1 MSHFLDRHFE
11 KIENEGWLSDEL
23 SAREATVYGL
33 LCWQF
38 PNIDHIAIVRALRE
52 NPEGSWRDDE
62 LAIVIKWR
70 DVLAINRYAQELEE
84 LPTQDLFAFYRQES
98 KARNIEIEAKRKKEL
113 EEEREESSELYEDIK
128 ATIINL
134 VLNKFPDLSIY
145 ERDLVYDQFFEFEGE
160 RASTA
165 RPLLLQAKE
174 YQDELWNLPT
184 ADLFALERELIG
196 AEEAKYKLSAHGS
209 INRGWFFDQPD
220 AQADFEYWSK
230 AEYWTSDEA
239 VAISFGKNPKVVTG
253 EALKNYLG
261 KAQFADNYF
270 LRCDLL
276 DRAIQ
281 SDRLPREI
289 PPADFLE
296 WAHQRSIPIPRE
308 LTDYLSAIEAAS
320 SQSSAKPLSDTG
332 RDSLLK
338 LVLGMSIDSYGYK
351 VGEMR
356 NPATGENRGS
366 IAAALERL
374 DLKLT
379 PDTIRKY
386 LKEAEQRFGDPLKN
400 LRKD

>member
-1 MSHFLDRHFE
+1 MKLNPD
-11 KIENEGWLSDEL
+11 
-23 SAREATVYGL
+23 
-33 LCWQF
+33 
-38 PNIDHIAIVRALRE
+38 IAEMQA
-52 NPEGSWRDDE
+52 
-62 LAIVIKWR
+62 
-70 DVLAINRYAQELEE
+70 
-84 LPTQDLFAFYRQES
+84 
-98 KARNIEIEAKRKKEL
+98 
-113 EEEREESSELYEDIK
+113 EREKEYQEEQKEAWELDEDIK
-128 ATIINL
+128 TTSSYL
-134 VLNKFPDLSIY
+134 VLDKFPDLSIY
-145 ERDLVYDQFFEFEGE
+145 EKGLVYDGFSEFEGE
-160 RASTA
+160 RASNA

-174 YQDELWNLPT
+174 YYDELRNLPT
-184 ADLFALERELIG
+184 ADLFALERELKG
-196 AEEAKYKLSAHGS
+196 PEEAGKHKMSAHDA

-230 AEYWTSDEA
+230 AEYWTPDEA
-239 VAISFGKNPKVVTG
+239 VAISFGKNPKVVTR

-289 PPADFLE
+289 PPADFLA
-296 WAHQRSIPIPRE
+296 WTHQRSIPIPSA
-308 LTDYLSAIEAAS
+308 LTDYLSAIKDTS

-351 VGEMR
+351 VGETR

>member
-1 MSHFLDRHFE
+1 MELNLDVAE
-11 KIENEGWLSDEL
+11 MQ
-23 SAREATVYGL
+23 A
-33 LCWQF
+33 
-38 PNIDHIAIVRALRE
+38 
-52 NPEGSWRDDE
+52 
-62 LAIVIKWR
+62 
-70 DVLAINRYAQELEE
+70 
-84 LPTQDLFAFYRQES
+84 
-98 KARNIEIEAKRKKEL
+98 KAKKDL
-113 EEEREESSELYEDIK
+113 EEEKYQHQRLNS
-128 ATIINL
+128 
-134 VLNKFPDLSIY
+134 VLNVTISSLVIDKFAGLSIRETEIVRRNFHDEVY
-145 ERDLVYDQFFEFEGE
+145 EKVE
-160 RASTA
+160 RNS
-165 RPLLLQAKE
+165 PLLRKAKE
-174 YQDELWNLPT
+174 YYDELWNLPT
-184 ADLFALERELIG
+184 ADLFALERELRDLKK
-196 AEEAKYKLSAHGS
+196 AEEDKLTTHDVV
-209 INRGWFFDQPD
+209 NRGWFFDQPD

-239 VAISFGKNPKVVTG
+239 VAISFGKNPKVVTR

-281 SDRLPREI
+281 SDRLPKEI

-308 LTDYLSAIEAAS
+308 LTDYLSAIKDTS

-351 VGEMR
+351 VGETR
-356 NPATGENRGS
+356 NPATGENRDS

-400 LRKD
+400 PRKD

>member
-1 MSHFLDRHFE
+1 MELNLDVAE
-11 KIENEGWLSDEL
+11 MQ
-23 SAREATVYGL
+23 A
-33 LCWQF
+33 
-38 PNIDHIAIVRALRE
+38 
-52 NPEGSWRDDE
+52 
-62 LAIVIKWR
+62 
-70 DVLAINRYAQELEE
+70 
-84 LPTQDLFAFYRQES
+84 
-98 KARNIEIEAKRKKEL
+98 KAKKDL
-113 EEEREESSELYEDIK
+113 EEEKYQHQRLNS
-128 ATIINL
+128 
-134 VLNKFPDLSIY
+134 VLNVTISSLVIDKFAGLSIRETEIVRRNFHDEVY
-145 ERDLVYDQFFEFEGE
+145 EKVE
-160 RASTA
+160 RNS
-165 RPLLLQAKE
+165 PLLRKAKE
-174 YQDELWNLPT
+174 YYDELWNLPT
-184 ADLFALERELIG
+184 ADLFALERELRDLKK
-196 AEEAKYKLSAHGS
+196 AEEDKLTTHDVV
-209 INRGWFFDQPD
+209 NRGWFFDQPD

-270 LRCDLL
+270 SRCDLL

-308 LTDYLSAIEAAS
+308 LTDYLSAIKDTS

-351 VGEMR
+351 VGETR

-400 LRKD
+400 PRKD

>member
-1 MSHFLDRHFE
+1 MKLNLNVAE
-11 KIENEGWLSDEL
+11 M
-23 SAREATVYGL
+23 
-33 LCWQF
+33 
-38 PNIDHIAIVRALRE
+38 
-52 NPEGSWRDDE
+52 
-62 LAIVIKWR
+62 
-70 DVLAINRYAQELEE
+70 
-84 LPTQDLFAFYRQES
+84 
-98 KARNIEIEAKRKKEL
+98 KAKAKKDL
-113 EEEREESSELYEDIK
+113 EEEEDQHQRLRSDID
-128 ATIINL
+128 ATIISL
-134 VLNKFPDLSIY
+134 VINKVPGLSIRETEIVFRDFHDEVY
-145 ERDLVYDQFFEFEGE
+145 EKVEPN
-160 RASTA
+160 S
-165 RPLLLQAKE
+165 PLLRKAKE
-174 YQDELWNLPT
+174 YYDELLKLPI
-184 ADLFALERELIG
+184 ADLFALEREQRDLRK
-196 AEEAKYKLSAHGS
+196 AEEDRPITHDVV
-209 INRGWFFDQPD
+209 NRGWFFDQPD

-261 KAQFADNYF
+261 KAQFADNY
-270 LRCDLL
+270 LSRCDLL

-308 LTDYLSAIEAAS
+308 LTDYLSAIEAAL

-351 VGEMR
+351 VGETR
-356 NPATGENRGS
+356 NPATGENRDS

-400 LRKD
+400 PRKD

>member
-1 MSHFLDRHFE
+1 MELNLDVAE
-11 KIENEGWLSDEL
+11 MQ
-23 SAREATVYGL
+23 A
-33 LCWQF
+33 
-38 PNIDHIAIVRALRE
+38 
-52 NPEGSWRDDE
+52 
-62 LAIVIKWR
+62 
-70 DVLAINRYAQELEE
+70 
-84 LPTQDLFAFYRQES
+84 
-98 KARNIEIEAKRKKEL
+98 KAKKDL
-113 EEEREESSELYEDIK
+113 EEEKYQHQRLNS
-128 ATIINL
+128 
-134 VLNKFPDLSIY
+134 VLNVTISSLVIDKFAGLSIRETEIVRRNFHDEVCEKV
-145 ERDLVYDQFFEFEGE
+145 ERN
-160 RASTA
+160 S
-165 RPLLLQAKE
+165 PLLRKAKE
-174 YQDELWNLPT
+174 YYDELWNLPT
-184 ADLFALERELIG
+184 ADLFALERELRDLKK
-196 AEEAKYKLSAHGS
+196 AEEDKLTTHDVV
-209 INRGWFFDQPD
+209 NRGWFFDQPD

-253 EALKNYLG
+253 EALKNYRG

-270 LRCDLL
+270 SRCDLL

-308 LTDYLSAIEAAS
+308 LTDYLSAIKDTS

-351 VGEMR
+351 VGETR

>member
-1 MSHFLDRHFE
+1 MSYFLNRHFE
-11 KIENEGWLSDEL
+11 KIKNEGWRSDEL
-23 SAREATVYGL
+23 ISREATVYGL

-38 PNIDHIAIVRALRE
+38 PNIDPLAIFRTLNE
-52 NPEGSWRDDE
+52 SPEESWHDDE
-62 LAIVIKWR
+62 LAAVIR
-70 DVLAINRYAQELEE
+70 RQDFLAIHCYTQELEE

-98 KARNIEIEAKRKKEL
+98 KARNIEIE
-113 EEEREESSELYEDIK
+113 EDP
-128 ATIINL
+128 ASL
-134 VLNKFPDLSIY
+134 
-145 ERDLVYDQFFEFEGE
+145 DQ
-160 RASTA
+160 
-165 RPLLLQAKE
+165 
-174 YQDELWNLPT
+174 
-184 ADLFALERELIG
+184 
-196 AEEAKYKLSAHGS
+196 
-209 INRGWFFDQPD
+209 NRGWFFDQPD
-220 AQADFEYWSK
+220 AQVDFEYWSK

-270 LRCDLL
+270 SRCDLL

-281 SDRLPREI
+281 SDRLPKEI
-289 PPADFLE
+289 PPADFLA
-296 WAHQRSIPIPRE
+296 WTHQRSIPIPSA
-308 LTDYLSAIEAAS
+308 LTDYLSAIKDTS

-351 VGEMR
+351 VGETR

>member
-1 MSHFLDRHFE
+1 MKL
-11 KIENEGWLSDEL
+11 
-23 SAREATVYGL
+23 
-33 LCWQF
+33 
-38 PNIDHIAIVRALRE
+38 NINVA
-52 NPEGSWRDDE
+52 
-62 LAIVIKWR
+62 
-70 DVLAINRYAQELEE
+70 
-84 LPTQDLFAFYRQES
+84 
-98 KARNIEIEAKRKKEL
+98 EIEAKRKKEL

-165 RPLLLQAKE
+165 RPPLLQAKE

-281 SDRLPREI
+281 SDRLPKEI

-296 WAHQRSIPIPRE
+296 WAHQRSIPIPSALTNCLAGLGTISSHAWDGFDPDSSTYPAE
-308 LTDYLSAIEAAS
+308 LDIAFQAWRATSTRPDS
-320 SQSSAKPLSDTG
+320 SK
-332 RDSLLK
+332 
-338 LVLGMSIDSYGYK
+338 
-351 VGEMR
+351 
-356 NPATGENRGS
+356 
-366 IAAALERL
+366 
-374 DLKLT
+374 T
-379 PDTIRKY
+379 PKEQIYAWVRKHY
-386 LKEAEQRFGDPLKN
+386 PETSKEAQQRIAIMCNWAPRGGRPS
-400 LRKD
+400 R

>member
-1 MSHFLDRHFE
+1 MKL
-11 KIENEGWLSDEL
+11 
-23 SAREATVYGL
+23 
-33 LCWQF
+33 
-38 PNIDHIAIVRALRE
+38 NINVA
-52 NPEGSWRDDE
+52 
-62 LAIVIKWR
+62 
-70 DVLAINRYAQELEE
+70 
-84 LPTQDLFAFYRQES
+84 
-98 KARNIEIEAKRKKEL
+98 EIEAKAKKDL
-113 EEEREESSELYEDIK
+113 EEEEYQDQLLSSEINV
-128 ATIINL
+128 TIFSL
-134 VLNKFPDLSIY
+134 VIDKVPGLSIRETEIVWWQFDDEAY
-145 ERDLVYDQFFEFEGE
+145 EKVE
-160 RASTA
+160 RNS
-165 RPLLLQAKE
+165 PLLRKAKE
-174 YQDELWNLPT
+174 YYDELLKLPT
-184 ADLFALERELIG
+184 ADLFALEHELRDLKK
-196 AEEAKYKLSAHGS
+196 AEEDKLTIHGVV
-209 INRGWFFDQPD
+209 NRGWFFDQPD

-230 AEYWTSDEA
+230 AEYWTLDEA
-239 VAISFGKNPKVVTG
+239 VAISFGRNPKVVTR

-270 LRCDLL
+270 SRCDLL

-281 SDRLPREI
+281 SDRLPKEI

-296 WAHQRSIPIPRE
+296 WAHQRSIPIQRE
-308 LTDYLSAIEAAS
+308 LTDYLSAIEATS

-351 VGEMR
+351 VGETR
-356 NPATGENRGS
+356 NPATGENRDS

>member
-1 MSHFLDRHFE
+1 M
-11 KIENEGWLSDEL
+11 
-23 SAREATVYGL
+23 
-33 LCWQF
+33 
-38 PNIDHIAIVRALRE
+38 
-52 NPEGSWRDDE
+52 
-62 LAIVIKWR
+62 
-70 DVLAINRYAQELEE
+70 
-84 LPTQDLFAFYRQES
+84 
-98 KARNIEIEAKRKKEL
+98 
-113 EEEREESSELYEDIK
+113 
-128 ATIINL
+128 
-134 VLNKFPDLSIY
+134 
-145 ERDLVYDQFFEFEGE
+145 
-160 RASTA
+160 
-165 RPLLLQAKE
+165 
-174 YQDELWNLPT
+174 
-184 ADLFALERELIG
+184 FALERELKG
-196 AEEAKYKLSAHGS
+196 PEEAGKDKMSAHDA

-230 AEYWTSDEA
+230 AEYWTPDEA

-253 EALKNYLG
+253 EALKNYRG

-281 SDRLPREI
+281 SDRLPKEI
-289 PPADFLE
+289 PPVDFLA
-296 WAHQRSIPIPRE
+296 WTHQRSIPIPSA
-308 LTDYLSAIEAAS
+308 LTDYLSAIKDTS

-351 VGEMR
+351 VGETR

>member
-1 MSHFLDRHFE
+1 MKLNLNVAE
-11 KIENEGWLSDEL
+11 M
-23 SAREATVYGL
+23 
-33 LCWQF
+33 
-38 PNIDHIAIVRALRE
+38 
-52 NPEGSWRDDE
+52 
-62 LAIVIKWR
+62 
-70 DVLAINRYAQELEE
+70 
-84 LPTQDLFAFYRQES
+84 
-98 KARNIEIEAKRKKEL
+98 KAKAKKDL
-113 EEEREESSELYEDIK
+113 EEEEDQHQRLRSDID
-128 ATIINL
+128 ATIISL
-134 VLNKFPDLSIY
+134 VINKVPGLSIRETEIVFRDFHDEVY
-145 ERDLVYDQFFEFEGE
+145 EKVEPN
-160 RASTA
+160 S
-165 RPLLLQAKE
+165 PLLRKAKE
-174 YQDELWNLPT
+174 YYDELLKLPI
-184 ADLFALERELIG
+184 ADLFALEREQRDLRK
-196 AEEAKYKLSAHGS
+196 AEEDRPITHDVV
-209 INRGWFFDQPD
+209 NRGWFFDQPD

-261 KAQFADNYF
+261 KAQFADNY
-270 LRCDLL
+270 LSRCDLL

-308 LTDYLSAIEAAS
+308 LTDYLSAIEAAL

-351 VGEMR
+351 VGETR
-356 NPATGENRGS
+356 NPATGETRDS

-400 LRKD
+400 PRKD

>member
-1 MSHFLDRHFE
+1 MELNLDVAE
-11 KIENEGWLSDEL
+11 MQ
-23 SAREATVYGL
+23 A
-33 LCWQF
+33 
-38 PNIDHIAIVRALRE
+38 
-52 NPEGSWRDDE
+52 
-62 LAIVIKWR
+62 
-70 DVLAINRYAQELEE
+70 
-84 LPTQDLFAFYRQES
+84 
-98 KARNIEIEAKRKKEL
+98 KAKKDL
-113 EEEREESSELYEDIK
+113 EEEKYQHQRLNS
-128 ATIINL
+128 
-134 VLNKFPDLSIY
+134 VLNVTISSLVIDKFAGLSIRETEIVRRNFHDEVY
-145 ERDLVYDQFFEFEGE
+145 EKVE
-160 RASTA
+160 RNS
-165 RPLLLQAKE
+165 PLLRKAKE
-174 YQDELWNLPT
+174 YYDELWNLPT
-184 ADLFALERELIG
+184 ADLFALERELRDLKK
-196 AEEAKYKLSAHGS
+196 AEEDKLTTHDVV
-209 INRGWFFDQPD
+209 NRGWFFDQPD

-230 AEYWTSDEA
+230 AEYWTPDEA
-239 VAISFGKNPKVVTG
+239 VAISFGKNPKVVTR

-281 SDRLPREI
+281 SDRLPKEI
-289 PPADFLE
+289 PPADFLA

-351 VGEMR
+351 VGETR
-356 NPATGENRGS
+356 NPATGENRDS